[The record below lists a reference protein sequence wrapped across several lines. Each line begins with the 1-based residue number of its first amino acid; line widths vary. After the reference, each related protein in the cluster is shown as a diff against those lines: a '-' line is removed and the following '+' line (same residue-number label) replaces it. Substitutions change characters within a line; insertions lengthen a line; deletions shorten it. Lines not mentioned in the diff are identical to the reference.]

1 MERGT
6 YVEPYRSQKK
16 SVFFKGDRTHHVIT
30 FTPSSAKAKDTLYIE
45 VPKPKDLLIVPGT
58 LLLSFD
64 MDIVLDPAEPG
75 AEVNTHPV
83 NNLAANI
90 ISRYTVKIGSNIIYD
105 LDHAHLYNTYK
116 DLWETKALRKNS
128 AFKGIQTNQLSKMRA
143 DVNSTISA
151 AGDVTS
157 VRDVYGK
164 RYILPLDFELI
175 ESHQPV
181 SPKQDISFELTINT
195 KEYVLKYKKADTADF
210 TMKNICLEYDSIRDD
225 ILSKE
230 IDRALDVGVPYLFDH
245 VQHYQ
250 CQEVKKSD
258 TLVNIEVNGL
268 DRKSMK
274 GILVLFQDEF
284 TAGERDSE
292 KFPNPKIK
300 TIKFSIDSLPNK
312 LYSCGYKTENQW
324 SEISKHFVREEYKR
338 SHDISI
344 DIFYYYTD
352 KFAL

>member
-1 MERGT
+1 
-6 YVEPYRSQKK
+6 
-16 SVFFKGDRTHHVIT
+16 
-30 FTPSSAKAKDTLYIE
+30 
-45 VPKPKDLLIVPGT
+45 
-58 LLLSFD
+58 
-64 MDIVLDPAEPG
+64 
-75 AEVNTHPV
+75 
-83 NNLAANI
+83 
-90 ISRYTVKIGSNIIYD
+90 
-105 LDHAHLYNTYK
+105 
-116 DLWETKALRKNS
+116 
-128 AFKGIQTNQLSKMRA
+128 
-143 DVNSTISA
+143 
-151 AGDVTS
+151 
-157 VRDVYGK
+157 
-164 RYILPLDFELI
+164 
-175 ESHQPV
+175 
-181 SPKQDISFELTINT
+181 
-195 KEYVLKYKKADTADF
+195 
-210 TMKNICLEYDSIRDD
+210 MKNICLEYDSIRDD

-292 KFPNPKIK
+292 KFPNPKIR

-338 SHDISI
+338 SHDMNI
-344 DIFYYYTD
+344 DVFDYYTD
-352 KFAL
+352 KFALWADLRVVEDNYLHGSGKKTRI